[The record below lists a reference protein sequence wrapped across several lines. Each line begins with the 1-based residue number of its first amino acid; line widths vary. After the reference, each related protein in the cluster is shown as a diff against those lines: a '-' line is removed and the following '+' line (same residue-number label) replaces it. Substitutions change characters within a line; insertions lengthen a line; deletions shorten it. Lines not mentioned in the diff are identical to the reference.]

1 MKNDKI
7 NEWCEWLKAFMEQP
21 STLIIFLLISYVDL
35 MLGSV
40 LLSGTSN
47 LISFATVV
55 FVRNVILYLQTGE
68 LILQLV
74 LFQTRFFSHWGY
86 CFDTLLVVSTLGSI
100 FQKPTL
106 HLLGFLKV
114 WRFLQVCHTHVMIEV
129 LAHDLT
135 KGELQLQTDEYI
147 ELKRRVEVAERNKRL
162 TDDEVSTL
170 KEALTLAAMDVAAAK
185 SLGSGID
192 VDVVAYTK

>member
-1 MKNDKI
+1 
-7 NEWCEWLKAFMEQP
+7 
-21 STLIIFLLISYVDL
+21 
-35 MLGSV
+35 
-40 LLSGTSN
+40 
-47 LISFATVV
+47 
-55 FVRNVILYLQTGE
+55 
-68 LILQLV
+68 
-74 LFQTRFFSHWGY
+74 
-86 CFDTLLVVSTLGSI
+86 
-100 FQKPTL
+100 
-106 HLLGFLKV
+106 
-114 WRFLQVCHTHVMIEV
+114 MIEV